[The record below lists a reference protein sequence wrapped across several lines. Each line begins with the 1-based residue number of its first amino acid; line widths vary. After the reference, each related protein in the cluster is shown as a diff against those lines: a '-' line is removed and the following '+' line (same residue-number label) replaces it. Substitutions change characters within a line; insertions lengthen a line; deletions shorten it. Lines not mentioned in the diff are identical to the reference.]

1 MILTFDPNFQR
12 DIQVPIKFHH
22 FPLPEN
28 ARLPAKSDE
37 DPQNTMGADLSLGK
51 LNFSKQK
58 KTCGIKH
65 MDLLVKFGVGK
76 KVPHSFPK
84 GGFHGDFHRIQSTK
98 KITRRVRLEVML
110 TTVSKLV
117 YFTYLWDLQLRRSV
131 INCYQITNY
140 HGHPRNAATKNPK
153 SC

>member
-58 KTCGIKH
+58 NMRYSTWIC
-65 MDLLVKFGVGK
+65 LLSLG
-76 KVPHSFPK
+76 
-84 GGFHGDFHRIQSTK
+84 
-98 KITRRVRLEVML
+98 LE
-110 TTVSKLV
+110 
-117 YFTYLWDLQLRRSV
+117 
-131 INCYQITNY
+131 
-140 HGHPRNAATKNPK
+140 K
-153 SC
+153 SWP